1 MSYAVG
7 DLVRIKA
14 ANELK
19 LKGIKVQGGS
29 AIDKW
34 QNKICEITEIRKNI
48 LGRRYIISFLEKPV
62 NKQDEFAAGVHISKY
77 MWEEY
82 ELELLDTYVGAASI
96 EEKAYEALLG
106 GVQ

>member
-1 MSYAVG
+1 MSYNVG
-7 DLVRIKA
+7 DQVRIKSP
-14 ANELK
+14 EE

-34 QNKICEITEIRKNI
+34 QNEICKIIEIRQKIN
-48 LGRRYIISFLEKPV
+48 GRRYKISFLEKH
-62 NKQDEFAAGVHISKY
+62 KDRGYEFAAGVPINQY

-82 ELELLDTYVGAASI
+82 ELELIDTFATTANI

-106 GVQ
+106 GA

>member
-7 DLVRIKA
+7 DLVRIKT

-19 LKGIKVQGGS
+19 VKGIKVQGGS

-34 QNKICEITEIRKNI
+34 QNKICEITEVRKNI
-48 LGRRYIISFLEKPV
+48 VGRRYKIIFSEKPV
-62 NKQDEFAAGVHISKY
+62 NRQDEFAARVHISQY

-82 ELELLDTYVGAASI
+82 ELELLDTSVAAASI

-106 GVQ
+106 GAQ